1 MVEAVHGSAPDIGSG
16 DRVRTPAH
24 RKEPGLDPRNQAR
37 RTRRLTLLT
46 SSLALVLGSAGCS
59 SLRYKDDAELWTES
73 DEHFNAGR
81 YSDAEPYYDEMLR
94 RSETNTQAR
103 AMRGVTHERTGDEAD
118 ALDDYG
124 TAGSQGEARA
134 TLYRAGLNIE
144 RGDLVAAEQDLA
156 QLKDAGLGPRD
167 TVRQLTLLGQLRLKQ
182 EQWLL
187 AAQSLERAVAAGEGL
202 GDPTMQKHVR
212 DAHYG
217 AGQAYLR
224 LGDFSRGYDHMIAYA
239 EGRSL
244 DPQESY
250 LIGLLAYLSGD
261 FAGSQGYLADAD
273 PELVARAADV
283 LDDPSFGAPS
293 GVRKEAP

>member
-1 MVEAVHGSAPDIGSG
+1 MD
-16 DRVRTPAH
+16 
-24 RKEPGLDPRNQAR
+24 
-37 RTRRLTLLT
+37 TRRIARPTWR
-46 SSLALVLGSAGCS
+46 LALVTSVALFSALSTGCS
-59 SLRYKDDAELWTES
+59 SLRYKDDAELWNES

-94 RSETNTQAR
+94 RSDTNTQAR
-103 AMRGVTHERTGDEAD
+103 AMRGVTHEREGDDAD
-118 ALDDYG
+118 ALDDYN
-124 TAGSQGEARA
+124 TAGTQGESRA
-134 TLYRAGLNIE
+134 ILYRAGLNLE

-182 EQWLL
+182 EQWLM
-187 AAQSLERAVAAGEGL
+187 AAQSLERAVAAGAGL

-224 LGDFSRGYDHMIAYA
+224 LGDFGRGYDHMIAYA

-283 LDDPSFGAPS
+283 LDDPSFGAS
-293 GVRKEAP
+293 TGVRKEAP

>member
-1 MVEAVHGSAPDIGSG
+1 
-16 DRVRTPAH
+16 
-24 RKEPGLDPRNQAR
+24 LD
-37 RTRRLTLLT
+37 TRRIARPTWR
-46 SSLALVLGSAGCS
+46 LALVTSVALFSALSTGCS
-59 SLRYKDDAELWTES
+59 SLRYKDDAELWNES

-94 RSETNTQAR
+94 RSDTNTQAR
-103 AMRGVTHERTGDEAD
+103 AMRGVTHEREGDDAD
-118 ALDDYG
+118 ALDDYN
-124 TAGSQGEARA
+124 TAGSQGESRA
-134 TLYRAGLNIE
+134 ILYRAGLNLE
-144 RGDLVAAEQDLA
+144 RGDLVACEQDLA

-182 EQWLL
+182 QQWLM
-187 AAQSLERAVAAGEGL
+187 AAQSLERAVAAGAGL

-224 LGDFSRGYDHMIAYA
+224 LGDFGRGYDHMIAYA

-261 FAGSQGYLADAD
+261 FAGSQNYLADAD

-283 LDDPSFGAPS
+283 LDDPSFGAS
-293 GVRKEAP
+293 TGVRKEAP